1 MKHFIARWL
10 LAACVALFA
19 GAVLAESKE
28 EWAQHY
34 RQGVYEVMG
43 WNFKP
48 MADMVKG
55 VQPYDAAKFARHAE
69 IVAFMSKLPLEGFI
83 PGSDKGK
90 TKAKPEIWKNMDD
103 FKTKLE
109 KMQGEVAKLAEV
121 SKGSDFNAI
130 KAQFGEAGKACK
142 DCHDKYR
149 KK

>member
-1 MKHFIARWL
+1 MKTACAALL
-10 LAACVALFA
+10 LAVSGSLFA
-19 GAVLAESKE
+19 GTVRAESKE

-55 VQPYDAAKFARHAE
+55 TKPYDAAKFARHAE

-90 TKAKPEIWKNMDD
+90 TKAKPEIWQNMDD
-103 FKTKLE
+103 FKSKLE

-121 SKGSDFNAI
+121 SKGTDFNAI
-130 KAQFGEAGKACK
+130 KVQFGEAGKACK